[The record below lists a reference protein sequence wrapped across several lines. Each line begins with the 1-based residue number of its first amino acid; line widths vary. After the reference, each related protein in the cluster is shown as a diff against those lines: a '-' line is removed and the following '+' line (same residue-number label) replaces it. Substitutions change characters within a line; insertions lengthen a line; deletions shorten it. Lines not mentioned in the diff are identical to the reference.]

1 MTAKPEGP
9 NAAAIDGALEQIR
22 ATQGHVPDGFRI
34 LAAHAPEAFLG
45 YMGLREFVFRAPPEG
60 HLEIWTK
67 EFIFVL
73 LDIQVGNIRGA
84 RSHLQN
90 AMRAGLTTGQLIEGL
105 LQLIMVGG
113 ITAWNLG
120 GRQILEFALEIE
132 RAAKSPQD
140 ETPTDGTI
148 AGA

>member
-1 MTAKPEGP
+1 MTDGAKPQTVE
-9 NAAAIDGALEQIR
+9 AALEQIR
-22 ATQGHVPDGFRI
+22 ATHGHVPEGFRI

-73 LDIQVGNIRGA
+73 LDIQAGNIRGA
-84 RSHLQN
+84 RNHLQN
-90 AMRAGLTTGQLIEGL
+90 AMRAGLTVGQLIEGL
-105 LQLIMVGG
+105 VQLIMVGG

-120 GRQILEFALEIE
+120 GREILELALEIKG
-132 RAAKSPQD
+132 AG
-140 ETPTDGTI
+140 TPSSD
-148 AGA
+148 

>member
-1 MTAKPEGP
+1 MTDGAKPQTVE
-9 NAAAIDGALEQIR
+9 AALDQIR
-22 ATQGHVPDGFRI
+22 ATHGHVPEGFRI

-73 LDIQVGNIRGA
+73 LDIQAGNIRGA
-84 RSHLQN
+84 RNHLQN
-90 AMRAGLTTGQLIEGL
+90 AMRAGLTVGQLIEGL
-105 LQLIMVGG
+105 VQLIMVGG

-120 GRQILEFALEIE
+120 GREILELALEIKD
-132 RAAKSPQD
+132 AG
-140 ETPTDGTI
+140 TPSSD
-148 AGA
+148 

>member
-1 MTAKPEGP
+1 MTDGAKPQTVE
-9 NAAAIDGALEQIR
+9 AALDQIR
-22 ATQGHVPDGFRI
+22 ATHGHVPEGFRI

-73 LDIQVGNIRGA
+73 LDIQAGNIRGA
-84 RSHLQN
+84 RNHLQN
-90 AMRAGLTTGQLIEGL
+90 AMRAGLTVGQLIEGL
-105 LQLIMVGG
+105 VQLIMVGG

-120 GRQILEFALEIE
+120 GREILELAREIKD
-132 RAAKSPQD
+132 AG
-140 ETPTDGTI
+140 TPSSD
-148 AGA
+148 